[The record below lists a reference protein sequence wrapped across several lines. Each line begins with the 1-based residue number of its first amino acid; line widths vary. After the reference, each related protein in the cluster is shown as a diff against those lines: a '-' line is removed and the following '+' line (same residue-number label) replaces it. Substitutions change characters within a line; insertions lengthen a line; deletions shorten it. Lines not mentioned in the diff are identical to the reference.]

1 MVMLFH
7 KRQVG
12 KKPFWLMYLRVG
24 MNVID
29 FPSFQETLLFLK
41 VIHFGTFFEAL
52 GWEVSKLVAMFALI
66 LCRRA
71 FEARSVMRVTA
82 LGALV

>member
-12 KKPFWLMYLRVG
+12 KKPFWLTHLRVG
-24 MNVID
+24 VNVVN
-29 FPSFQETLLFLK
+29 FPSFQKVLFFLK
-41 VIHFGTFFEAL
+41 IIHFGTFFEAL
-52 GWEVSKLVAMFALI
+52 GCEVSKLVAMFALI
-66 LCRRA
+66 LCCRA
-71 FEARSVMRVTA
+71 FEARSVTRVTA